1 MYTSLPAQDAC
12 EFITYPTIN
21 PLVSQCQIKV
31 LYVGENR
38 NGTVISKAVA
48 AEMGKKLPGSPI
60 VGYYNKEDQDFEG
73 HNKDIEWNGETYDI
87 IDMTKPYGFIGEN
100 AHVWFQKFQDEDG
113 VIRDYLLTEGY
124 IWSGI
129 YPESQRIIDKGNNQ
143 SMELDKDTLQGNW
156 GISNQNNGRVFI
168 INDATIT
175 KLCIL
180 GENFEP
186 CFEGAQ
192 ITGSAQF
199 GEYSLQNDLSKLREA
214 ITAMSKQIQE
224 YERSSQMEDQVIQEQ
239 EQEVIDTPVVENEVK
254 DTENFE
260 KNEDN
265 PIQDEQQ
272 KNEVTVE
279 EPQYSLEEIPE
290 YIQLKADFKQLQ
302 NDYSALKEENEALT
316 VTNQQLNE
324 FKLSVEK
331 KDKQAMIDSF
341 YMLSAEDKQEV
352 QNNIDNYSLN
362 DIEAKLSIICVRNK
376 VDFSLNDKEDEKE
389 KEAPIIFSLD
399 PTVNDS
405 DIPEWIQAV
414 KENM

>member
-12 EFITYPTIN
+12 EFITYSTIN

-48 AEMGKKLPGSPI
+48 VEMGKKLPGSPI

-214 ITAMSKQIQE
+214 IAAMSKQIQE

-239 EQEVIDTPVVENEVK
+239 EQEVIETPEA
-254 DTENFE
+254 ENFE
-260 KNEDN
+260 KIKDN

-272 KNEVTVE
+272 KSEETVE

-290 YIQLKADFKQLQ
+290 YIQLKADFEQLQ
-302 NDYSALKEENEALT
+302 NDYSVLKEENEALVT
-316 VTNQQLNE
+316 TNQQLNE

-399 PTVNDS
+399 PTVNNS

>member
-156 GISNQNNGRVFI
+156 GISNKNNGRVFI

-214 ITAMSKQIQE
+214 IAAMSKQIQE

-239 EQEVIDTPVVENEVK
+239 EQEVIETTEA
-254 DTENFE
+254 ENFE
-260 KNEDN
+260 KIKDN
-265 PIQDEQQ
+265 LIQDEQQ
-272 KNEVTVE
+272 KSEETVE

-290 YIQLKADFKQLQ
+290 YIQLKADFEQLQ
-302 NDYSALKEENEALT
+302 NDYSVLKEENEAL
-316 VTNQQLNE
+316 VATNQQLNE

-376 VDFSLNDKEDEKE
+376 VDFSLNNKEDEKE

-399 PTVNDS
+399 PTASDS

>member
-48 AEMGKKLPGSPI
+48 VEMGKKLPGSPI

-214 ITAMSKQIQE
+214 IAAMSKQIQE

-239 EQEVIDTPVVENEVK
+239 EQEVIETPEA
-254 DTENFE
+254 ENFE
-260 KNEDN
+260 KIKDN

-272 KNEVTVE
+272 KSEETVE

-290 YIQLKADFKQLQ
+290 YIQLKADFEQLQ
-302 NDYSALKEENEALT
+302 NDYSALKEENEAL
-316 VTNQQLNE
+316 VATNQQLNE

-362 DIEAKLSIICVRNK
+362 DIEAKLSIICARNK
-376 VDFSLNDKEDEKE
+376 VDFSINDKEDEKE
-389 KEAPIIFSLD
+389 KEAPILFSLD
-399 PTVNDS
+399 QTVNNTDN
-405 DIPEWIQAV
+405 PEWIQAV
-414 KENM
+414 QEKM

>member
-48 AEMGKKLPGSPI
+48 VEMGKKLPGSPI

-214 ITAMSKQIQE
+214 IAAMSKQIQE

-239 EQEVIDTPVVENEVK
+239 EQEVIETPEA
-254 DTENFE
+254 ENFE
-260 KNEDN
+260 KIKDN

-272 KNEVTVE
+272 KSEETVE

-290 YIQLKADFKQLQ
+290 YIQLKTDFEQLQ
-302 NDYSALKEENEALT
+302 NDYSALKEENEAL
-316 VTNQQLNE
+316 VATNQQLNE

-341 YMLSAEDKQEV
+341 YMLSAEDKQEI

-399 PTVNDS
+399 PTVNNS

>member
-214 ITAMSKQIQE
+214 IAAMSKQIQE

-239 EQEVIDTPVVENEVK
+239 EQEVIETPEA
-254 DTENFE
+254 ENFE
-260 KNEDN
+260 KIKDN

-272 KNEVTVE
+272 KSEETVE

-290 YIQLKADFKQLQ
+290 YIQLKADFEQLQ
-302 NDYSALKEENEALT
+302 NDYSALKEENEAL
-316 VTNQQLNE
+316 VATNQQLNE

-399 PTVNDS
+399 PTVNNS

>member
-48 AEMGKKLPGSPI
+48 TEMGKKLPGSPI

-143 SMELDKDTLQGNW
+143 SMELDKNTLQGNW

-290 YIQLKADFKQLQ
+290 YIQLKTDFEQLQ

-324 FKLSVEK
+324 FKLSIEK

-341 YMLSAEDKQEV
+341 YMLSTEDKQEV

-389 KEAPIIFSLD
+389 APIVFSLD

>member
-156 GISNQNNGRVFI
+156 GISNKNNGRVFI

-214 ITAMSKQIQE
+214 IAAMSKQIQE

-239 EQEVIDTPVVENEVK
+239 EQEVIETPEA
-254 DTENFE
+254 ENFE
-260 KNEDN
+260 KIKDN
-265 PIQDEQQ
+265 LIQDEQQ
-272 KNEVTVE
+272 KSEETVE

-290 YIQLKADFKQLQ
+290 YIQLKADFEQLQ
-302 NDYSALKEENEALT
+302 NDYSVLKEENEAL
-316 VTNQQLNE
+316 VATNQQLNE

-399 PTVNDS
+399 PTASDS

>member
-48 AEMGKKLPGSPI
+48 TEMGKKLPGSPI

-156 GISNQNNGRVFI
+156 GISNKNNGRVFI

-214 ITAMSKQIQE
+214 IAAMSKQIQE

-239 EQEVIDTPVVENEVK
+239 EQEVIETPEA
-254 DTENFE
+254 ENFE
-260 KNEDN
+260 KIKDN

-272 KNEVTVE
+272 KNEETVE

-290 YIQLKADFKQLQ
+290 YIQLKADFEQLQ
-302 NDYSALKEENEALT
+302 NDYSVLKEENEAL
-316 VTNQQLNE
+316 VATNQQLNE

-376 VDFSLNDKEDEKE
+376 VDFSLNDEEDEKE

-399 PTVNDS
+399 PTASDS

>member
-21 PLVSQCQIKV
+21 PLVSECQIKV

-48 AEMGKKLPGSPI
+48 TEMGKKLPGSPI
-60 VGYYNKEDQDFEG
+60 VGYYNKEDKDFEA
-73 HNKDIEWNGETYDI
+73 HNRDIEWNGETYDVV
-87 IDMTKPYGFIGEN
+87 DMTKPYGFVSEN
-100 AHVWFQKFQDEDG
+100 AQVWFQKYQDEDG
-113 VIRDYLLTEGY
+113 VIREYLLTEGY

-129 YPESQRIIDKGNNQ
+129 FPEVQRIIDKGNNQ
-143 SMELDKDTLQGNW
+143 SMELDKNTLQGNW
-156 GISNQNNGRVFI
+156 GMSNETGGRVFI
-168 INDATIT
+168 INDATIA

-214 ITAMSKQIQE
+214 IAAMSKQIQE

-239 EQEVIDTPVVENEVK
+239 EQEVTEIPVVE

-260 KNEDN
+260 KIEDN

-272 KNEVTVE
+272 KIEETVE

-290 YIQLKADFKQLQ
+290 YVQLKADFEKLQ
-302 NDYSALKEENEALT
+302 SDYSALKEEHDALT
-316 VTNQQLNE
+316 ATNQQLNE
-324 FKLSVEK
+324 FKLAVEK

-376 VDFSLNDKEDEKE
+376 VDFSLNDKDNKDEE
-389 KEAPIIFSLD
+389 AEAPIVFNLD
-399 PTVNDS
+399 PAANDS

>member
-48 AEMGKKLPGSPI
+48 VEMGKKLPGSPI

-214 ITAMSKQIQE
+214 IAAMSKQIQE

-239 EQEVIDTPVVENEVK
+239 EQEVIKTPEA
-254 DTENFE
+254 ENFE
-260 KNEDN
+260 KIKDN

-272 KNEVTVE
+272 KSEETIE

-290 YIQLKADFKQLQ
+290 YVQLKADFEQLQ
-302 NDYSALKEENEALT
+302 NDYSALKEENEAL
-316 VTNQQLNE
+316 VATNQQLNE

-399 PTVNDS
+399 PTANDS

>member
-48 AEMGKKLPGSPI
+48 VEMGKKLPGSPI

-214 ITAMSKQIQE
+214 IAAMSKQIQE

-239 EQEVIDTPVVENEVK
+239 EQEVIETPEA
-254 DTENFE
+254 ENFE
-260 KNEDN
+260 KIKDN

-272 KNEVTVE
+272 KSEETVE

-290 YIQLKADFKQLQ
+290 YIQLKADFEQLQ
-302 NDYSALKEENEALT
+302 NDYSALKEENEAL
-316 VTNQQLNE
+316 VATNQQLNE

-399 PTVNDS
+399 PTVNNS

>member
-48 AEMGKKLPGSPI
+48 TEMGKKLPGSPI

-290 YIQLKADFKQLQ
+290 YIQLKADFEQLQ

-324 FKLSVEK
+324 FKLSIEK

-389 KEAPIIFSLD
+389 APIVFSLD

>member
-214 ITAMSKQIQE
+214 IAAMSKQIQE

-239 EQEVIDTPVVENEVK
+239 EQEVIETPEA
-254 DTENFE
+254 ENFE
-260 KNEDN
+260 KIKDN

-272 KNEVTVE
+272 KSEETVK

-290 YIQLKADFKQLQ
+290 YIQLKADFEQLQ
-302 NDYSALKEENEALT
+302 NDYSALKEENEAL
-316 VTNQQLNE
+316 VATNQQLNE

-399 PTVNDS
+399 PTVNNS

>member
-48 AEMGKKLPGSPI
+48 VEMGKKLPGSPI

-214 ITAMSKQIQE
+214 IAAMSKQIQE

-239 EQEVIDTPVVENEVK
+239 EQEVIETPEA
-254 DTENFE
+254 ENFE

-272 KNEVTVE
+272 KSEETVE
-279 EPQYSLEEIPE
+279 ESQYSLEEIPE
-290 YIQLKADFKQLQ
+290 YVQLKADFEQLQ
-302 NDYSALKEENEALT
+302 NDYSVLKEENEAL
-316 VTNQQLNE
+316 VATNQQLNE
-324 FKLSVEK
+324 FKLSIEK

>member
-290 YIQLKADFKQLQ
+290 YVQLKTDFEQLQ

-316 VTNQQLNE
+316 ATNQQLNE
-324 FKLSVEK
+324 FKLSIEK

-399 PTVNDS
+399 PTVNNS

>member
-214 ITAMSKQIQE
+214 IAAMSKQIQE
-224 YERSSQMEDQVIQEQ
+224 YERSSQMEDQIIQEQ
-239 EQEVIDTPVVENEVK
+239 EQEVIETPEA
-254 DTENFE
+254 ENFE
-260 KNEDN
+260 KIKDN

-272 KNEVTVE
+272 KSEETVE

-290 YIQLKADFKQLQ
+290 YIQLKADFEQLQ
-302 NDYSALKEENEALT
+302 NDYSVLKEENEALIA
-316 VTNQQLNE
+316 TNQQLNE

-399 PTVNDS
+399 PTANDS

>member
-21 PLVSQCQIKV
+21 PFVSQCQIKV

-156 GISNQNNGRVFI
+156 GISNKNNGRVFI

-214 ITAMSKQIQE
+214 IAAMSKQIQE

-239 EQEVIDTPVVENEVK
+239 EQEVIETPEA
-254 DTENFE
+254 ENFE
-260 KNEDN
+260 KIKDN
-265 PIQDEQQ
+265 LIQDEQQ
-272 KNEVTVE
+272 KSEETVE

-290 YIQLKADFKQLQ
+290 YIQLKADFEQLQ
-302 NDYSALKEENEALT
+302 NDYSVLKEENEAL
-316 VTNQQLNE
+316 VATNQQLNE

-376 VDFSLNDKEDEKE
+376 VDFSLNDKDEKE

-399 PTVNDS
+399 PTANDS

>member
-214 ITAMSKQIQE
+214 IAAMSKQIQE

-239 EQEVIDTPVVENEVK
+239 EQEVIETPEA
-254 DTENFE
+254 ENFE
-260 KNEDN
+260 KIKDN

-272 KNEVTVE
+272 KSEETVE

-290 YIQLKADFKQLQ
+290 YVQLKADFEKLQ
-302 NDYSALKEENEALT
+302 NDYSVLKEENEALIA
-316 VTNQQLNE
+316 TNQQLNE

-399 PTVNDS
+399 PTANDS

>member
-254 DTENFE
+254 DTENFK

-290 YIQLKADFKQLQ
+290 YVQLKTDFEQLQ

-316 VTNQQLNE
+316 ATNQQLNE
-324 FKLSVEK
+324 FKLSIEK

-389 KEAPIIFSLD
+389 APIVFSLD

>member
-290 YIQLKADFKQLQ
+290 YIQLKTDFEQLQ
-302 NDYSALKEENEALT
+302 NDYSALKEENEVLT

>member
-156 GISNQNNGRVFI
+156 GISNKNNGRVFI

-214 ITAMSKQIQE
+214 IAAMSKQIQE

-239 EQEVIDTPVVENEVK
+239 EQEVIETPEA
-254 DTENFE
+254 ENFE
-260 KNEDN
+260 KIKDN

-272 KNEVTVE
+272 KSEETVE

-290 YIQLKADFKQLQ
+290 YIQLKADFEKLQ
-302 NDYSALKEENEALT
+302 NDYSVLKEENEAL
-316 VTNQQLNE
+316 VATNQQLNE

-399 PTVNDS
+399 PTASDS

>member
-214 ITAMSKQIQE
+214 IAAMSKQIQE

-239 EQEVIDTPVVENEVK
+239 EQEVIETPEA
-254 DTENFE
+254 ENFE
-260 KNEDN
+260 KIKDN

-272 KNEVTVE
+272 KSEETVE

-290 YIQLKADFKQLQ
+290 YIQLKADFEQLQ
-302 NDYSALKEENEALT
+302 NDYSVLKEENEAL
-316 VTNQQLNE
+316 VATNQQLNE

-399 PTVNDS
+399 PTVNNS

>member
-214 ITAMSKQIQE
+214 IAAMSKQIQE

-239 EQEVIDTPVVENEVK
+239 EQEVIETPEA
-254 DTENFE
+254 ENFE
-260 KNEDN
+260 KIKDN

-272 KNEVTVE
+272 KSEETVE

-290 YIQLKADFKQLQ
+290 YIQLKADFEQLQ
-302 NDYSALKEENEALT
+302 NDYSVLKEENEALVT
-316 VTNQQLNE
+316 TNQQLNE

-399 PTVNDS
+399 PTVNNS

>member
-12 EFITYPTIN
+12 EFITYPTLN

-48 AEMGKKLPGSPI
+48 SEMGKKLPGSPI
-60 VGYYNKEDQDFEG
+60 VGYYNKKDKDFEA
-73 HNKDIEWNGETYDI
+73 HNRDIEWNGESYDI
-87 IDMTKPYGFIGEN
+87 IDMTKPYGFVSEN
-100 AHVWFQKFQDEDG
+100 AHVWFQKYQDEDG
-113 VIRDYLLTEGY
+113 VIREYLLTEGY

-129 YPESQRIIDKGNNQ
+129 FPEAQRIIEKGNNQ

-156 GISNQNNGRVFI
+156 GMSNQDGGRVFI

-214 ITAMSKQIQE
+214 IAAMSKQIQE

-239 EQEVIDTPVVENEVK
+239 EQEVTEIPEVK
-254 DTENFE
+254 DAENFE
-260 KNEDN
+260 KIEDN

-272 KNEVTVE
+272 KIEEEVE

-290 YIQLKADFKQLQ
+290 YVQLKADFEKLQ
-302 NDYSALKEENEALT
+302 NDYSALKEEHDTLIA
-316 VTNQQLNE
+316 TNQQLNE

-352 QNNIDNYSLN
+352 QNNIDSYSLN

-376 VDFSLNDKEDEKE
+376 VDFSLNDKDNKDEE
-389 KEAPIIFSLD
+389 AEAPIVFNLD
-399 PTVNDS
+399 PAANDS
-405 DIPEWIQAV
+405 NIPEWIQAV

>member
-12 EFITYPTIN
+12 EFITYPTLN

-48 AEMGKKLPGSPI
+48 SEMGKKLPGSPI
-60 VGYYNKEDQDFEG
+60 VGYYNKKDKDFEA
-73 HNKDIEWNGETYDI
+73 HNRDIEWNGESYDI
-87 IDMTKPYGFIGEN
+87 IDMTKPYGFVSEN
-100 AHVWFQKFQDEDG
+100 AHVWFQKYQDEDG
-113 VIRDYLLTEGY
+113 VIREYLLTEGY

-129 YPESQRIIDKGNNQ
+129 FPEAQRIIEKGNNQ

-156 GISNQNNGRVFI
+156 GMSNQDGGRVFI
-168 INDATIT
+168 INDATII

-214 ITAMSKQIQE
+214 IAAMSKQIQE

-239 EQEVIDTPVVENEVK
+239 EQEVTEIPEVK
-254 DTENFE
+254 DAENF
-260 KNEDN
+260 KKIEDN

-272 KNEVTVE
+272 KIEEEVE

-290 YIQLKADFKQLQ
+290 YVQLKADFEKLQ
-302 NDYSALKEENEALT
+302 NDYSALKEEHDTLIA
-316 VTNQQLNE
+316 TNQQLNE

-352 QNNIDNYSLN
+352 QNNIDSYSLN

-376 VDFSLNDKEDEKE
+376 VDFSLNDKDNKDEE
-389 KEAPIIFSLD
+389 AEAPIVFNLD
-399 PTVNDS
+399 PAANDS
-405 DIPEWIQAV
+405 NIPEWIQAV

>member
-214 ITAMSKQIQE
+214 IAAMSKQIQE

-239 EQEVIDTPVVENEVK
+239 EQEVIETPEA
-254 DTENFE
+254 ENFE
-260 KNEDN
+260 KIKDN

-272 KNEVTVE
+272 KSEETVE

-290 YIQLKADFKQLQ
+290 YIQLKADFEQLQ
-302 NDYSALKEENEALT
+302 NDYSVLKEENETLVA
-316 VTNQQLNE
+316 TNQQLNE

-399 PTVNDS
+399 PTVNNS

>member
-12 EFITYPTIN
+12 EFITYPTLN
-21 PLVSQCQIKV
+21 PLVSRCQIKV
-31 LYVGENR
+31 LYIGENR

-48 AEMGKKLPGSPI
+48 SEMGKKLPGSPI
-60 VGYYNKEDQDFEG
+60 VGYYNKEDKDFEA
-73 HNKDIEWNGETYDI
+73 HNRDIEWNGESYDI
-87 IDMTKPYGFIGEN
+87 IDMTKPYGFVSEN
-100 AHVWFQKFQDEDG
+100 ARVWFQKYQDEDG
-113 VIRDYLLTEGY
+113 VIREYLLTEGY

-129 YPESQRIIDKGNNQ
+129 FPEAQRIIEKGNNQ

-156 GISNQNNGRVFI
+156 GMSNENGGRVFI

-192 ITGSAQF
+192 IIGSAQF

-239 EQEVIDTPVVENEVK
+239 EQEVIETLAIENEVK
-254 DTENFE
+254 DAENFE
-260 KNEDN
+260 KNKDN
-265 PIQDEQQ
+265 LIQDEQQ
-272 KNEVTVE
+272 KNEETVE

-290 YIQLKADFKQLQ
+290 YIQLKADFEQLQ

-316 VTNQQLNE
+316 AINQQLNE
-324 FKLSVEK
+324 FKLSMEK

-376 VDFSLNDKEDEKE
+376 VDFSLNDKEDDKE
-389 KEAPIIFSLD
+389 KEAPIIFNLD
-399 PTVNDS
+399 PAANDS

>member
-156 GISNQNNGRVFI
+156 GISNKNNGRVFI

-214 ITAMSKQIQE
+214 IAAMSKQIQE

-239 EQEVIDTPVVENEVK
+239 EQEVIETPEA
-254 DTENFE
+254 ENFE
-260 KNEDN
+260 KIKDN
-265 PIQDEQQ
+265 LIQDEQQ
-272 KNEVTVE
+272 KSEETVE

-290 YIQLKADFKQLQ
+290 YIQLKADFEQLQ
-302 NDYSALKEENEALT
+302 NDYSILKEENEAL
-316 VTNQQLNE
+316 VATNQQLNE

-399 PTVNDS
+399 PTASDS

>member
-48 AEMGKKLPGSPI
+48 VEMGKKLPGSPI

-214 ITAMSKQIQE
+214 IAAMSKQIQE

-239 EQEVIDTPVVENEVK
+239 EQEVIETPEA
-254 DTENFE
+254 ENFE
-260 KNEDN
+260 KIKDN

-272 KNEVTVE
+272 KSEETVE

-290 YIQLKADFKQLQ
+290 YIQLKADFEQLQ
-302 NDYSALKEENEALT
+302 NDYSALKEENETLVA
-316 VTNQQLNE
+316 TNQQLNE

-399 PTVNDS
+399 PTVNNS

>member
-48 AEMGKKLPGSPI
+48 TEMGKKLPGSPI

-290 YIQLKADFKQLQ
+290 YIQLKTDFEQLQ
-302 NDYSALKEENEALT
+302 NDYNALKEENEALT

-324 FKLSVEK
+324 FKLSIEK

-389 KEAPIIFSLD
+389 APIVFSLD